1 MALEAMLNQPETSLL
16 ELTKNMNVCTYVGM
30 YLDWNNTTDYVALTD
45 IGRDKNK
52 LKSNEKLLFFGS
64 GRAPRSC

>member
-16 ELTKNMNVCTYVGM
+16 EQAKNMNVVCM
-30 YLDWNNTTDYVALTD
+30 YLDWNNTTDYVAWTD
-45 IGRDKNK
+45 IGRDTNK
-52 LKSNEKLLFFGS
+52 LKWNERLLFFGS